1 MVRLLARVV
10 GIGIETADMLVN
22 EVLSRPLR
30 DRRAGGA
37 LRRPDGCAGRERRQA
52 AGTRA
57 CQSRQC
63 PGPPWDDP
71 TRLALPA
78 VSKEQRTGPVV
89 PGPHGR
95 SPWRHA
101 QNNDRRLGAQA
112 AHRTLAICHHW
123 RAIRR
128 RDPASGKL
136 TKPQREL
143 SRANL
148 RSQSRSA
155 IGGYPVSV
163 KAEPIEET
171 KESGIIL
178 VSPGRGQRLNN
189 CAAILRSEKRGGTGT
204 IPAEESSADACWSR
218 WCGCRS
224 RQPARDAL
232 GRADGSR
239 RAPRRRVLEG
249 LNLTL
254 GIRTAMAP
262 VSMNFGPQ
270 NCGAVPGC
278 LPRPGAARMVEDYYD
293 FPMGPDF

>member
-1 MVRLLARVV
+1 M
-10 GIGIETADMLVN
+10 
-22 EVLSRPLR
+22 
-30 DRRAGGA
+30 
-37 LRRPDGCAGRERRQA
+37 
-52 AGTRA
+52 GTRA
-57 CQSRQC
+57 PQLHA
-63 PGPPWDDP
+63 GEDD
-71 TRLALPA
+71 RARA
-78 VSKEQRTGPVV
+78 VGLDDLTTGGQHPV
-89 PGPHGR
+89 
-95 SPWRHA
+95 
-101 QNNDRRLGAQA
+101 RLGRIAF
-112 AHRTLAICHHW
+112 R
-123 RAIRR
+123 
-128 RDPASGKL
+128 
-136 TKPQREL
+136 

-178 VSPGRGQRLNN
+178 APTGRGQRLNN

-204 IPAEESSADACWSR
+204 IPAEESTAVACWSR

-232 GRADGSR
+232 GRAGGSR
-239 RAPRRRVLEG
+239 RAPRRRVVEG

-262 VSMNFGPQ
+262 VSMNVGPQ

-278 LPRPGAARMVEDYYD
+278 LPTTRCGEDGRRLLR
-293 FPMGPDF
+293 FSNGF